1 MRTLTVFVDGIGIW
15 APGIAD
21 WAALQRVLSAGDIAA
36 RRFDVEPANAK
47 PAPAILPPT
56 ERRRAPEPVL
66 LASEAA
72 SQAATMAGRDPATLA
87 CVFTSTHGD
96 LAITDAMCATL
107 AADPRELSPTRF
119 HNSVHNA
126 PAGYWTVAAHCNKTA
141 TAISAGPASFAA
153 GIVEAATEVAA
164 DGDAVL
170 LAAYDIVARG
180 PLAEVAPS
188 GVPFAAAFVL
198 SPSRSAASFAHL
210 SIYPLQGAA
219 ISNHLPA
226 VLAAFAA
233 NPTAVQA
240 LPLLLALAQ
249 RAPAK
254 VTLASGANT
263 SIAIEVAP

>member
-1 MRTLTVFVDGIGIW
+1 MRTLTVYVDGIGIW

-36 RRFDVEPANAK
+36 PDAEAR
-47 PAPAILPPT
+47 PAPSILPPT

-72 SQAATMAGRDPATLA
+72 SQAATMAGRDPSTLA

-96 LAITDAMCATL
+96 LAITDQMCATL
-107 AADPRELSPTRF
+107 AVDPRELSPTRF

-126 PAGYWTVAAHCNKTA
+126 PAGYWTVAAHCHKTA
-141 TAISAGPASFAA
+141 TAISAGPSSFAA

-170 LAAYDIVARG
+170 LAAYDILARG

-198 SPSRSAASFAHL
+198 SPSRNAASLAQL
-210 SIYPLQGAA
+210 SIYPLQGTAA
-219 ISNHLPA
+219 AKALPA
-226 VLAAFAA
+226 VLAALSS

-240 LPLLLALAQ
+240 LPLLVALAE
-249 RAPAK
+249 RKSAK
-254 VTLASGANT
+254 VTLTSGRNT
-263 SIAIEVAP
+263 SLAIEVAP

>member
-1 MRTLTVFVDGIGIW
+1 MRTLTVYVDGIGVW

-21 WAALQRVLSAGDIAA
+21 WAALRGVLSSGDITLP
-36 RRFDVEPANAK
+36 DANAK

-72 SQAATMAGRDPATLA
+72 SQAVLMAGRDPATLP

-126 PAGYWTVAAHCNKTA
+126 PAGYWTVATHCNASA

-153 GIVEAATEVAA
+153 GILEAATEVAA
-164 DGDAVL
+164 DGEPVL
-170 LAAYDIVARG
+170 LAAYDIAARG

-198 SPSRSAASFAHL
+198 SPSRSAASLAQFSL
-210 SIYPLQGAA
+210 YPLQGTPARRE
-219 ISNHLPA
+219 LPRA
-226 VLAAFAA
+226 LAALTT
-233 NPTAVQA
+233 NPTAAQA
-240 LPLLLALAQ
+240 LPLLIALA
-249 RAPAK
+249 RGVPVRVA
-254 VTLASGANT
+254 LASGANT
-263 SIAIEVAP
+263 SLAIEVAP

>member
-21 WAALQRVLSAGDIAA
+21 WAALQRVLSGGAIAVP
-36 RRFDVEPANAK
+36 DANAK

-66 LASEAA
+66 IASEAA
-72 SQAATMAGRDPATLA
+72 SQAAMMAGRDPATLA

-96 LAITDAMCATL
+96 LAITDQMCATL

-126 PAGYWTVAAHCNKTA
+126 PAGYWTVAAQCNRTA

-164 DGDAVL
+164 DGEAVL

-198 SPSRSAASFAHL
+198 SPSRSAASFAQL
-210 SIYPLQGAA
+210 SVYPLQGNATQKA
-219 ISNHLPA
+219 LPA
-226 VLAAFAA
+226 ALAAFAS

-240 LPLLLALAQ
+240 LPLLVALAQ
-249 RAPAK
+249 RAPSK
-254 VTLASGANT
+254 VTLASGANAAL
-263 SIAIEVAP
+263 AIEVAR

>member
-1 MRTLTVFVDGIGIW
+1 MRTLTVYVDGIGIW

-21 WAALQRVLSAGDIAA
+21 WSELQRVLSAGDIAA
-36 RRFDVEPANAK
+36 PDIERNPENAK

-87 CVFTSTHGD
+87 SVFTSTHGD

-107 AADPRELSPTRF
+107 AVDPRELSPTRF

-126 PAGYWTVAAHCNKTA
+126 PAGYWTVAAHCHKTA
-141 TAISAGPASFAA
+141 TAISAGPSSFAA
-153 GIVEAATEVAA
+153 GLIEAASEVAA

-198 SPSRSAASFAHL
+198 SPRRSAASLAEL
-210 SIYPLQGAA
+210 SIYPLQGTSR
-219 ISNHLPA
+219 IESLPA
-226 VLAAFAA
+226 GVAAYAS

-240 LPLLLALAQ
+240 LPLLFALARRQ
-249 RAPAK
+249 RAK
-254 VTLASGANT
+254 VTLTSGANT
-263 SIAIEVAP
+263 SLAIEVAP

>member
-1 MRTLTVFVDGIGIW
+1 MRTLTVYVDGIGLW
-15 APGIAD
+15 APGIENWD
-21 WAALQRVLSAGDIAA
+21 ALQRVVSAGDIAA
-36 RRFDVEPANAK
+36 PDASAK

-87 CVFTSTHGD
+87 SVFTSTHGD
-96 LAITDAMCATL
+96 LAITDQMCATL

-141 TAISAGPASFAA
+141 TAISAGPSSFAA

-170 LAAYDIVARG
+170 LVAYDIVARG

-188 GVPFAAAFVL
+188 GVPFAAALVL
-198 SPSRSAASFAHL
+198 SPSRGAATIAAL
-210 SIYPLQGAA
+210 SIYPLQGSAKTPE
-219 ISNHLPA
+219 LPA
-226 VLAAFAA
+226 VVAAFAS
-233 NPTAVQA
+233 NPTALQA
-240 LPLLLALAQ
+240 LPLLLALAA
-249 RAPAK
+249 RTPAR
-254 VTLASGANT
+254 VTLASGAST
-263 SIAIEVAP
+263 SLAIEVAP

>member
-1 MRTLTVFVDGIGIW
+1 MRTLTVYVDGIGIW
-15 APGIAD
+15 APGIED
-21 WAALQRVLSAGDIAA
+21 WAALQRVLSGDEIAA
-36 RRFDVEPANAK
+36 SGANAK

-107 AADPRELSPTRF
+107 AVDPRELSPTRF

-126 PAGYWTVAAHCNKTA
+126 PAGYWTVAAHCHKTA
-141 TAISAGPASFAA
+141 TAISAGPSSFAA
-153 GIVEAATEVAA
+153 GIIEAATEVAA

-198 SPSRSAASFAHL
+198 SPARSAASLAQL
-210 SIYPLQGAA
+210 SIYPLQGTAA
-219 ISNHLPA
+219 PHALPGA
-226 VLAAFAA
+226 LAALTT

-240 LPLLLALAQ
+240 LPLLVALAQ
-249 RAPAK
+249 RKAAR
-254 VTLASGANT
+254 VTLTSGANT
-263 SIAIEVAP
+263 SLAIEVAP

>member
-1 MRTLTVFVDGIGIW
+1 MRALTVYVDGIGVW
-15 APGIAD
+15 TPGIQD
-21 WAALQRVLSAGDIAA
+21 WAALQRVLASGDMAA
-36 RRFDVEPANAK
+36 DANAK

-72 SQAATMAGRDPATLA
+72 SQAATMASREPSTLA

-107 AADPRELSPTRF
+107 AGDPRELSPTRF

-126 PAGYWTVAAHCNKTA
+126 PAGYWTVAAQCHKTA

-153 GIVEAATEVAA
+153 GLIEAATEVAA
-164 DGDAVL
+164 DGEAVL
-170 LAAYDIVARG
+170 LVAYDITARG

-198 SPSRSAASFAHL
+198 GPSRGATSLGALTLHV
-210 SIYPLQGAA
+210 LQGTP
-219 ISNHLPA
+219 SRHTLPD
-226 VLAAFAA
+226 VLTTLTT
-233 NPTAVQA
+233 NPTAAQA
-240 LPLLLALAQ
+240 LPLLVALAQ

-254 VTLASGANT
+254 VTLASGANS
-263 SIAIEVAP
+263 SIGIEVTP

>member
-1 MRTLTVFVDGIGIW
+1 MRTLTAYVDGIGIW

-21 WAALQRVLSAGDIAA
+21 WSLLQRVLSTGEIAA
-36 RRFDVEPANAK
+36 PDANAK

-72 SQAATMAGRDPATLA
+72 SQAASMAGRDPATLA
-87 CVFTSTHGD
+87 SVFTSTHGD

-126 PAGYWTVAAHCNKTA
+126 PAGYWTVAAKCHRTA

-153 GIVEAATEVAA
+153 GIIEAATEVAA
-164 DGDAVL
+164 EGDAVL
-170 LAAYDIVARG
+170 LVAYDIVARG

-188 GVPFAAAFVL
+188 GMPFAAALVL
-198 SPSRSAASFAHL
+198 TPSRGAKSIAGL
-210 SIYPLQGAA
+210 SIYPLQGTAKA
-219 ISNHLPA
+219 HALPE

-240 LPLLLALAQ
+240 LPLLAALAA
-249 RAPAK
+249 RAPARA
-254 VTLASGANT
+254 TLASGANT
-263 SIAIEVAP
+263 SLAIEVTP

>member
-1 MRTLTVFVDGIGIW
+1 MRTLTVYVDGIGVW

-21 WAALQRVLSAGDIAA
+21 WAALQRVLGAGEMAA
-36 RRFDVEPANAK
+36 FDASAK

-72 SQAATMAGRDPATLA
+72 SQAATMAAREPSTLP

-126 PAGYWTVAAHCNKTA
+126 PAGYWTVAAHCHRTA
-141 TAISAGPASFAA
+141 TAISAGPTSFAA
-153 GIVEAATEVAA
+153 GIIEAATEVAA
-164 DGDAVL
+164 EGEAVL

-188 GVPFAAAFVL
+188 DVPFAAAFVL
-198 SPSRSAASFAHL
+198 SPSRSERSLAQL

-219 ISNHLPA
+219 SAKEWPEA
-226 VLAAFAA
+226 LAALTA

-240 LPLLLALAQ
+240 LPLLVALA
-249 RAPAK
+249 RGAAAK
-254 VTLASGANT
+254 VTLASGANA
-263 SIAIEVAP
+263 SLAIEVAP

>member
-1 MRTLTVFVDGIGIW
+1 MRTLTVYVDGIGVW
-15 APGIAD
+15 TPGIPD
-21 WAALQRVLSAGDIAA
+21 WSALQRVLRDGSIAA
-36 RRFDVEPANAK
+36 PDAAANPASAK

-87 CVFTSTHGD
+87 SVFTSTHGD

-107 AADPRELSPTRF
+107 ATDPRELSPTRF

-126 PAGYWTVAAHCNKTA
+126 PAGYWTVAAQCNRTA

-198 SPSRSAASFAHL
+198 SPTRTAGSFAQL

-219 ISNHLPA
+219 APNALTSA
-226 VLAAFAA
+226 LAAFAT

-240 LPLLLALAQ
+240 LPLLVALAR
-249 RAPAK
+249 RAAAK
-254 VTLASGANT
+254 VTLASGANA

>member
-1 MRTLTVFVDGIGIW
+1 MRALTVYVDGIGVW

-21 WAALQRVLSAGDIAA
+21 WSALQRVLATGDI
-36 RRFDVEPANAK
+36 VTPEANAK

-66 LASEAA
+66 IASEAA
-72 SQAATMAGRDPATLA
+72 SQAAMMAGRDPATLA

-126 PAGYWTVAAHCNKTA
+126 PAGYWTVAAQCNRTA

-153 GIVEAATEVAA
+153 GVVEAATEVAA

-170 LAAYDIVARG
+170 LVAYDIVARG

-198 SPSRSAASFAHL
+198 SPSRGAASLARL
-210 SIYPLQGAA
+210 SIYPLQGTAPA
-219 ISNHLPA
+219 RALPD
-226 VLAAFAA
+226 AFASLGS

-254 VTLASGANT
+254 VTLASGANAAL
-263 SIAIEVAP
+263 AIEVAP

>member
-1 MRTLTVFVDGIGIW
+1 MRTLTVYVDGIGVW

-21 WAALQRVLSAGDIAA
+21 WAALQRVLATGDI
-36 RRFDVEPANAK
+36 VTPEANAK

-66 LASEAA
+66 IASEAA
-72 SQAATMAGRDPATLA
+72 SQAATMAGRDPAMLA

-96 LAITDAMCATL
+96 LAITDQMCATL
-107 AADPRELSPTRF
+107 AADPHELSPTRF

-126 PAGYWTVAAHCNKTA
+126 PAGYWTVAAHCNRTA

-164 DGDAVL
+164 DGDSVL

-198 SPSRSAASFAHL
+198 SPSRGAASLAQL

-219 ISNHLPA
+219 TTRALPDA
-226 VLAAFAA
+226 VAAFAS

-240 LPLLLALAQ
+240 LPLLVALAQ

-254 VTLASGANT
+254 VTLASGANAAL
-263 SIAIEVAP
+263 AIEVAP

>member
-15 APGIAD
+15 APGIED
-21 WAALQRVLSAGDIAA
+21 WAALQRVLSGGDIAA
-36 RRFDVEPANAK
+36 SGAHAK

-96 LAITDAMCATL
+96 LAITDEMCATL

-141 TAISAGPASFAA
+141 TAISAGPSSFAA
-153 GIVEAATEVAA
+153 GILEAATEVAA
-164 DGDAVL
+164 DGEAVL

-198 SPSRSAASFAHL
+198 SPSRGAATIAQL
-210 SIYPLQGAA
+210 SIYPLQGTAA
-219 ISNHLPA
+219 PKAPPA
-226 VLAAFAA
+226 ALAALTA

-240 LPLLLALAQ
+240 LPLLVALAE
-249 RAPAK
+249 RKPAK
-254 VTLASGANT
+254 VTLTSSANT
-263 SIAIEVAP
+263 SLAIEVAP

>member
-1 MRTLTVFVDGIGIW
+1 MDPLIVHIDGIGFW
-15 APGIAD
+15 APGIPD
-21 WAALQRVLSAGDIAA
+21 WAALIRVLEGGESAPSD
-36 RRFDVEPANAK
+36 ANAR
-47 PAPAILPPT
+47 PSPSALPPT

-66 LASEAA
+66 IACEAA
-72 SQAATMAGRDPATLA
+72 GQACAMAGRDPSTLA

-107 AADPRELSPTRF
+107 AADPRELSPTKF

-126 PAGYWTVAAHCNKTA
+126 PAGYWTVAAQCNRTA

-164 DGDAVL
+164 DGEAVL

-198 SPSRSAASFAHL
+198 SPSRSAASFAQL
-210 SIYPLQGAA
+210 SVYPLQGNATQKA
-219 ISNHLPA
+219 LPA
-226 VLAAFAA
+226 ALAAFAS

-249 RAPAK
+249 RSPSK
-254 VTLASGANT
+254 VTLASGANAAL
-263 SIAIEVAP
+263 AIEVAR

>member
-1 MRTLTVFVDGIGIW
+1 MRTLTVYVDGIGIW
-15 APGIAD
+15 TPGIED
-21 WAALQRVLSAGDIAA
+21 WAALQRVLSTGDIPAPVA
-36 RRFDVEPANAK
+36 DANPANAK

-66 LASEAA
+66 IASEAA
-72 SQAATMAGRDPATLA
+72 SQAAAMARRDPATLA

-126 PAGYWTVAAHCNKTA
+126 PAGYWTVAAQCHKTA

-153 GIVEAATEVAA
+153 GLVEAATEVAA

-170 LAAYDIVARG
+170 LAAYDIAARG

-188 GVPFAAAFVL
+188 GMPFAAAFVL
-198 SPSRSAASFAHL
+198 SPSRGAASFAQL
-210 SIYPLQGAA
+210 SLYPLQGSATA
-219 ISNHLPA
+219 NELPA
-226 VLAAFAA
+226 MLAALAA

-240 LPLLLALAQ
+240 LPLLVALAR

-254 VTLASGANT
+254 LMLASGANT
-263 SIAIEVAP
+263 SLAIEVTP